1 MPTWESNFRAA
12 ASAVGK
18 RVHIL
23 KVVEYSALAPN
34 VDGILIRINLDLLR
48 NSIAIWLLTLNF
60 NYSRIRENFFD
71 WNKD

>member
-1 MPTWESNFRAA
+1 MPTWESNFRAAA

-34 VDGILIRINLDLLR
+34 VDGILIGINLELLR
-48 NSIAIWLLTLNF
+48 NSIAT
-60 NYSRIRENFFD
+60 
-71 WNKD
+71 